1 MEKKPVENP
10 IRDFGEHLAVYQLL
24 ILQWND
30 PPHSLIQGEE
40 WRTQYPP
47 VEEPSS
53 YQDCLKFAIAGAMV
67 AERKALEG
75 EIVALAE
82 AHGVEIEKDK
92 SAFSSD
98 ED

>member
-1 MEKKPVENP
+1 
-10 IRDFGEHLAVYQLL
+10 
-24 ILQWND
+24 
-30 PPHSLIQGEE
+30 
-40 WRTQYPP
+40 
-47 VEEPSS
+47 
-53 YQDCLKFAIAGAMV
+53 MV

-82 AHGVEIEKDK
+82 AHGVEIEEDK

>member
-1 MEKKPVENP
+1 MSQRVETY
-10 IRDFGEHLAVYQLL
+10 RRMVTLAVV
-24 ILQWND
+24 LQNFV
-30 PPHSLIQGEE
+30 PFFIQGEQ

-53 YQDCLKFAIAGAMV
+53 YQDCLKFAIAGTMV
-67 AERKALEG
+67 AERKAIEG
-75 EIVALAE
+75 EVIALAE